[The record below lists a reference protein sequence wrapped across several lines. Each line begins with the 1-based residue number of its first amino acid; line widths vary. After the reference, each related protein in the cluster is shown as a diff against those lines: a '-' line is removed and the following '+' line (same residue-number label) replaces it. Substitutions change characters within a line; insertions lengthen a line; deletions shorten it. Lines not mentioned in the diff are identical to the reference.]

1 LALISLTQL
10 SKNASQDINQPLLDL
25 SKEANLPN
33 NFSVP
38 NSISN
43 DSPGNT
49 ILVTGVTG
57 FLGAYLLA
65 GQLNRWPNLKIR
77 CLVRAESETDGFD
90 RIKSNLE
97 KFDLWNSEWQE
108 RLEPI
113 IGDLSMPSFG
123 LSSSKFS
130 SLSSGLGGIVHN
142 GASVIQMAPYSQLA
156 PVNVNGTKEV
166 LLLATQ
172 QTPIRVEMISSVS
185 VFEATKYRNK
195 EILEDDDLSEW
206 EGIYLGYSQTKWV
219 SDRLVFMAGKSG
231 LPVTI
236 YRPPL
241 IGGHSITGNWNQG
254 DLVQR
259 LLEGCLSLGM
269 IPQID
274 WELDLVPVDYVANAV
289 TSLAWDEKT
298 KGQCFHL
305 QHPRPLMLNDLLTN
319 LLGEGNILQ
328 LVSMDEWLSAIAS
341 DPNNSLYPLQAFFK
355 RRWGAE
361 KLTYP
366 QLNSRGIRSRP
377 SCDRTSK
384 TLSNLNIKCPDYV
397 DLVKPW
403 SNSLLINKIQNYDS

>member
-1 LALISLTQL
+1 
-10 SKNASQDINQPLLDL
+10 
-25 SKEANLPN
+25 
-33 NFSVP
+33 
-38 NSISN
+38 
-43 DSPGNT
+43 
-49 ILVTGVTG
+49 
-57 FLGAYLLA
+57 
-65 GQLNRWPNLKIR
+65 
-77 CLVRAESETDGFD
+77 
-90 RIKSNLE
+90 
-97 KFDLWNSEWQE
+97 
-108 RLEPI
+108 
-113 IGDLSMPSFG
+113 
-123 LSSSKFS
+123 
-130 SLSSGLGGIVHN
+130 
-142 GASVIQMAPYSQLA
+142 MAPYSQLA

-172 QTPIRVEMISSVS
+172 QAPIRVEMISSVS

-195 EILEDDDLSEW
+195 EIFEDDELSEW

-241 IGGHSITGNWNQG
+241 IGGHSITGYWNQG

-289 TSLAWDEKT
+289 TSLAWDEKS

-305 QHPRPLMLNDLLTN
+305 QHPRPLMLDDLLTN
-319 LLGEGNILQ
+319 LLGEGNVLQ
-328 LVSMDEWLSAIAS
+328 LVSMDESLSAIAS
-341 DPNNSLYPLQAFFK
+341 DPNNSLIHYRHFSK
-355 RRWGAE
+355 EDGAK

-366 QLNSRGIRSRP
+366 QLNSRGMRSRP
-377 SCDRTSK
+377 SCVKTSK
-384 TLSNLNIKCPDYV
+384 ILSNLNIKCSDYI

-403 SNSLLINKIQNYDS
+403 SNNLLRNTMSDYDG